1 MSAAPLAERMRPR
14 TLDEIVGQGHLV
26 GPGAPFRAALEAGR
40 LRSIVIWGPPG
51 TGKTTLA
58 RCVASSGRF
67 RFIALSA
74 VLDGVGELRKVLEAD
89 TPLDPRR
96 LLLFID
102 EIHRW
107 NKAQQDALLPHVE
120 SGRILLVGAT
130 TENPA
135 FHLVPALRS
144 RTELLILQAIT
155 PAELVGL
162 LERALRDPERGL
174 GGRGLE
180 PEEGL
185 LLRIAQVVDGDAR
198 RALGLLE
205 GLADRGRLSLAGL
218 AELGVTLLHDRDG
231 DAHYDVVSAFI
242 KSLRGSEPDAALYWL
257 ARLIEGGEDPMFLAR
272 RLVIFAA
279 EDVGNADPRGL
290 QVAVS
295 AMEAIARIGMPEAR
309 ILLGQATTYLAT
321 APKSNAAYKAMDAAL
336 DLVRKTGA
344 LPVPLHL
351 RNAPTGL
358 AKALGHGRAY
368 LYPHD
373 FPDHIV
379 EQPYGPEGLAL
390 PRFYKPTEGGN
401 EKTIR
406 ERLAW
411 WARRLAERRGS

>member
-1 MSAAPLAERMRPR
+1 
-14 TLDEIVGQGHLV
+14 
-26 GPGAPFRAALEAGR
+26 
-40 LRSIVIWGPPG
+40 
-51 TGKTTLA
+51 
-58 RCVASSGRF
+58 
-67 RFIALSA
+67 
-74 VLDGVGELRKVLEAD
+74 
-89 TPLDPRR
+89 
-96 LLLFID
+96 
-102 EIHRW
+102 
-107 NKAQQDALLPHVE
+107 
-120 SGRILLVGAT
+120 
-130 TENPA
+130 
-135 FHLVPALRS
+135 
-144 RTELLILQAIT
+144 
-155 PAELVGL
+155 
-162 LERALRDPERGL
+162 
-174 GGRGLE
+174 
-180 PEEGL
+180 
-185 LLRIAQVVDGDAR
+185 
-198 RALGLLE
+198 
-205 GLADRGRLSLAGL
+205 
-218 AELGVTLLHDRDG
+218 VTLLHDRDG
-231 DAHYDVVSAFI
+231 DAPYDVVSAFI

-321 APKSNAAYKAMDAAL
+321 APKSNAAYKAIDAAL

-390 PRFYKPTEGGN
+390 PRFYQPTEGGN

>member
-1 MSAAPLAERMRPR
+1 
-14 TLDEIVGQGHLV
+14 
-26 GPGAPFRAALEAGR
+26 LEAGR

-67 RFIALSA
+67 RFVALSA
-74 VLDGVGELRKVLEAD
+74 VLDGVGELRKVIDAD
-89 TPLDPRR
+89 LPLDPRR

-174 GGRGLE
+174 GDRGLV

-321 APKSNAAYKAMDAAL
+321 APKSNAAYKAIDAAL

-390 PRFYKPTEGGN
+390 PRFYQPTEGGN

>member
-1 MSAAPLAERMRPR
+1 
-14 TLDEIVGQGHLV
+14 V
-26 GPGAPFRAALEAGR
+26 F
-40 LRSIVIWGPPG
+40 WGPPG

-67 RFIALSA
+67 RFVALSA
-74 VLDGVGELRKVLEAD
+74 VLDGVGELRKVIDAD
-89 TPLDPRR
+89 LPLDPRR

-174 GGRGLE
+174 GDRGLV

-321 APKSNAAYKAMDAAL
+321 APKSNAAYKAIDAAL

-390 PRFYKPTEGGN
+390 PRFYQPTEGGN